1 MMKYWYDQRY
11 KCCEACHHF
20 RDSLIQGRKACG
32 EYAMPF
38 SEYKGIVDDVC
49 EKYKTEQ
56 QWQEEQIRDEMLKK
70 QARRKKK

>member
-1 MMKYWYDQRY
+1 
-11 KCCEACHHF
+11 
-20 RDSLIQGRKACG
+20 
-32 EYAMPF
+32 MPF

-56 QWQEEQIRDEMLKK
+56 QWQEEQLRAEMLKK